1 MNIEHSESKIVLWKD
16 SEWSAIDG
24 EPCRVTSFSTLGSL
38 IDVDDK
44 VHAMDRTTPYGYVTL
59 ECKKLGKNVTGY
71 ITHKEDFKHIWMAFK
86 RRKVADNEEVIITW
100 TREHYKARTWVGKRL
115 FSPFSICM
123 PKLWVMVCLKGAY
136 DLIVDSNYRPELWGE
151 ARWNAMKPITQW
163 KPEVM
168 E

>member
-16 SEWSAIDG
+16 SEWSPIDG
-24 EPCRVTSFSTLGSL
+24 EPCRVTSFGTLGSL

-44 VHAMDRTTPYGYVTL
+44 VHAMDRTTPYGHVTL

-71 ITHKEDFKHIWMAFK
+71 ITHKEDFKHLWMAFK
-86 RRKVADNEEVIITW
+86 RRKVKDDEEVIICW
-100 TREHYKARTWVGKRL
+100 TRERYKVHSWIGKKL
-115 FSPFSICM
+115 YSAFM
-123 PKLWVMVCLKGAY
+123 PKLWVMVCPKGAY
-136 DLIVDSNYRPELWGE
+136 ELMVDSNYRPELWGE

>member
-1 MNIEHSESKIVLWKD
+1 MNIEHSESNIVLLKD
-16 SEWSAIDG
+16 REWSVIDG
-24 EPCRVTSFSTLGSL
+24 ELCRVTDFGTLGSL

-71 ITHKEDFKHIWMAFK
+71 ITHKEDFKHLWMAFK
-86 RRKVADNEEVIITW
+86 RRKVADNEEVMVIW
-100 TREHYKARTWVGKRL
+100 TREHYKVHSWIGKKL
-115 FSPFSICM
+115 YSAFM
-123 PKLWVMVCLKGAY
+123 PKLWVMVCPKGAY
-136 DLIVDSNYRPELWGE
+136 ELMVDSNYRPELWGE